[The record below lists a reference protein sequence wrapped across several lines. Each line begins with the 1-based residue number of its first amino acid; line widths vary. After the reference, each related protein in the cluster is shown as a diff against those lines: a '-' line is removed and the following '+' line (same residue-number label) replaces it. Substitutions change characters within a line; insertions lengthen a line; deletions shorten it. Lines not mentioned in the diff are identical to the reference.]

1 MDVFKT
7 IILNMNEEIKK
18 INLNHSLIF
27 FLFSIFFSLIIF
39 KFYNLSISPLIC
51 LLLILTI
58 GVSHGSLD
66 YVKGKKLFNILNIKK
81 ISIFYFS
88 YILIAISVIVLWII
102 IPFVSLIIFLFVA
115 SYHFGK
121 EDTQFL
127 VSENSYFNQL
137 LLFFKGWLIILAPM
151 FFHFNETIAI
161 FKFLFV
167 NNEIFYS
174 TLEFIEINKILP
186 IGIILSTLSSVCLF
200 LKKFEIKK
208 FVIFLDF
215 FSILILNYYLS
226 PLVAF
231 TLYFCFLHSI
241 RHSITLIYEIDKNNL
256 KNGLKVFSKK
266 ALPLTV
272 LTAIFFLITLYLLNN
287 HYDFNSSILKII
299 FIGLAS
305 LTFPHILLEYFLEKN
320 EKKRN

>member
-7 IILNMNEEIKK
+7 IILDMNNEIKK
-18 INLNHSLIF
+18 TNLNHSFIF
-27 FLFSIFFSLIIF
+27 FLFSYIFSLIIF
-39 KFYNLSISPLIC
+39 KFNNLNISPLIC

-66 YVKGKKLFNILNIKK
+66 HVKGKKLFNILNIKK
-81 ISIFYFS
+81 ISIFYFL
-88 YILIAISVIVLWII
+88 YTLITISVIIIWII
-102 IPFVSLIIFLFVA
+102 IPSISLMIFLLVA
-115 SYHFGK
+115 SFHFGK

-127 VSENSYFNQL
+127 ISENSYFNQL
-137 LLFFKGWLIILAPM
+137 LFFLKGLLIILAPM
-151 FFHFNETIAI
+151 FFHFNETITI
-161 FKFLFV
+161 FKFLLV
-167 NNEIFYS
+167 DNEIFYS
-174 TLEFIEINKILP
+174 TLEFIEVNKILP
-186 IGIILSTLSSVCLF
+186 IGIILSTLSCVYLF
-200 LKKFEIKK
+200 LRKFEVKK

-231 TLYFCFLHSI
+231 TIYFCFLHSI
-241 RHSITLIYEIDKNNL
+241 RHSITLIYEIDKNDF

-266 ALPLTV
+266 VLPLTI
-272 LTAIFFLITLYLLNN
+272 LTAIFCLIGIYQLNN
-287 HYDFNSSILKII
+287 NYDFNSSILKII

-320 EKKRN
+320 EK

>member
-1 MDVFKT
+1 
-7 IILNMNEEIKK
+7 MNNEIKK
-18 INLNHSLIF
+18 INLTHSFIF
-27 FLFSIFFSLIIF
+27 FLFSNIFSIIIF
-39 KFYNLSISPLIC
+39 KLNNFNISPFIC

-66 YVKGKKLFNILNIKK
+66 HVKGKKLFNILNINN
-81 ISIFYFS
+81 IAIFYFL
-88 YILIAISVIVLWII
+88 YILVAILVII
-102 IPFVSLIIFLFVA
+102 IWVITPFISLIIFLLVA

-127 VSENSYFNQL
+127 INENSYFNQL
-137 LLFFKGWLIILAPM
+137 LFFLKGLLIVIAPM

-161 FKFLFV
+161 FKFLLV
-167 NNEIFYS
+167 DNEIFYS
-174 TLEFIEINKILP
+174 TLEFIEVNKILP
-186 IGIILSTLSSVCLF
+186 IAIILSSLSSICLF

-208 FVIFLDF
+208 LIIFLDY
-215 FSILILNYYLS
+215 FSILVLNYYLT

-231 TLYFCFLHSI
+231 TVYFCFLHSI
-241 RHSITLIYEIDKNNL
+241 RHSITLIYEIDKNDF
-256 KNGLKVFSKK
+256 KNGLKVFGWK

-272 LTAIFFLITLYLLNN
+272 LTAIFCLIGLYLLNN
-287 HYDFNSSILKII
+287 NYDFNSSILKII

-320 EKKRN
+320 EK

>member
-7 IILNMNEEIKK
+7 IILDMNNEIKK
-18 INLNHSLIF
+18 TNLNHSFIF
-27 FLFSIFFSLIIF
+27 FLFSYIFSLIIF
-39 KFYNLSISPLIC
+39 KFNNLSISPLIC

-66 YVKGKKLFNILNIKK
+66 HVKGKKLFNILNIKK
-81 ISIFYFS
+81 ISIFYFL
-88 YILIAISVIVLWII
+88 YTLITISVIIIWII
-102 IPFVSLIIFLFVA
+102 IPSISLMIFLLVA
-115 SYHFGK
+115 SFHFGK

-127 VSENSYFNQL
+127 ISENSYFNQL
-137 LLFFKGWLIILAPM
+137 LFFLKGLLIILAPM
-151 FFHFNETIAI
+151 FFHFNETITI
-161 FKFLFV
+161 FKFLLV
-167 NNEIFYS
+167 DNEIFYS
-174 TLEFIEINKILP
+174 TLEFIEVNKILP
-186 IGIILSTLSSVCLF
+186 IGIILSTLSCVYLF
-200 LKKFEIKK
+200 LRKFEVKK

-231 TLYFCFLHSI
+231 TIYFCFLHSI
-241 RHSITLIYEIDKNNL
+241 RHSITLIYEIDKNDF

-266 ALPLTV
+266 VLPLTI
-272 LTAIFFLITLYLLNN
+272 LTAIFCLIGIYQLNN
-287 HYDFNSSILKII
+287 NYDFNSSILKII

-320 EKKRN
+320 EK